1 MKQMKYIA
9 ILLSFLLLCACNK
22 EEVINHVNSGNIA
35 LKLNV
40 LNSVPEKKT
49 RGTDAIP
56 ELKESTISNVYIF
69 FYEDGAAGT
78 EKPVYFY
85 EATGMSASGSWEK
98 TFIQSL
104 TDLVNGTD
112 YEVFALANI
121 PLEKVSAPTKEIT
134 KDELLALT
142 EDIATNR
149 ATDGS
154 DISFSGKSLF
164 KCGTDS
170 EVQID
175 LKRTVARLDITINK
189 SAELGA
195 DWTIQAVE
203 VSNENT
209 NTLYFTDV
217 VKNGTGRTLDNGQAW
232 KVGDSNLYRYY
243 TYENESTISKADQL
257 FLLITLKNDKTSE
270 TKIYKV
276 VVNNAGNSQ
285 VERNYIY
292 KVTLTLKNT
301 PPEPLDVAWTIVPF
315 NEVNI
320 DGSVQATYLNLN
332 KAVIPVMNIYE
343 GILSIQTDA
352 PIVHV
357 DLSNIGGFALS
368 SYEYKTEVDIPVDD
382 SGELELKFHLNST
395 DRIIPDGTVI
405 ISAGN
410 LKKSITLKKEES
422 SVLLSHV
429 SARMTGDTELITN
442 GTVLPW
448 HVYKDSYDGMTG
460 QLNLTVERNST
471 WYYVLYTYDS
481 EGTQIEHKG
490 LTYKYNG
497 IPGEETVQITLD
509 PNDYEG
515 YGVMTVHLTV
525 GYDHSSFDLPVYT
538 LVFTI
543 NEYNK

>member
-1 MKQMKYIA
+1 MKYTA

-69 FYEDGAAGT
+69 FYEEGT
-78 EKPVYFY
+78 TGKPAYFY

-104 TDLVNGTD
+104 TDLVNGAD

-170 EVQID
+170 EVQIA

-189 SAELGA
+189 STELGA
-195 DWTIQAVE
+195 DWNVQAIE
-203 VSNENT
+203 VSNENA

-217 VKNGTGRTLDNGQAW
+217 VKNGTNRKPDNGQAW

-243 TYENESTISKADQL
+243 TYENESTISKAEQL
-257 FLLITLKNDKTSE
+257 FLLITLKK
-270 TKIYKV
+270 
-276 VVNNAGNSQ
+276 
-285 VERNYIY
+285 
-292 KVTLTLKNT
+292 
-301 PPEPLDVAWTIVPF
+301 
-315 NEVNI
+315 
-320 DGSVQATYLNLN
+320 
-332 KAVIPVMNIYE
+332 
-343 GILSIQTDA
+343 
-352 PIVHV
+352 
-357 DLSNIGGFALS
+357 
-368 SYEYKTEVDIPVDD
+368 
-382 SGELELKFHLNST
+382 
-395 DRIIPDGTVI
+395 
-405 ISAGN
+405 
-410 LKKSITLKKEES
+410 
-422 SVLLSHV
+422 
-429 SARMTGDTELITN
+429 
-442 GTVLPW
+442 
-448 HVYKDSYDGMTG
+448 
-460 QLNLTVERNST
+460 
-471 WYYVLYTYDS
+471 
-481 EGTQIEHKG
+481 
-490 LTYKYNG
+490 
-497 IPGEETVQITLD
+497 
-509 PNDYEG
+509 
-515 YGVMTVHLTV
+515 
-525 GYDHSSFDLPVYT
+525 
-538 LVFTI
+538 
-543 NEYNK
+543 